1 MGRDT
6 ELKDK
11 SNPPEELK
19 DEVKKMEELMPRFF
33 GAMMKLGQEYGQDP
47 EVKKALEKMQSLG
60 QE

>member
-1 MGRDT
+1 M
-6 ELKDK
+6 KDK